1 MRPPWLLSLTED
13 WLSYAPSRQA
23 LQKLS
28 PQGAVSGSAI
38 TWKQIQQLNSALEK
52 KATKKQLNIIAQ
64 HAQQMQKRKKRI
76 EVEEDN
82 HSGVF
87 QGR

>member
-1 MRPPWLLSLTED
+1 
-13 WLSYAPSRQA
+13 

-38 TWKQIQQLNSALEK
+38 TWKQIQQLNSAVE
-52 KATKKQLNIIAQ
+52 KATKKAIKYYCTTRSAY
-64 HAQQMQKRKKRI
+64 AKKKRI